1 MATAFFFIRQE
12 FPRARSTEDLL
23 LNGIL
28 LIKSIEL
35 FTLKIGD
42 LNDATQVCPAM
53 MAYSYANAIDPPI
66 YSGNLAIA
74 SGWTTL

>member
-28 LIKSIEL
+28 LIKSIAL

-42 LNDATQVCPAM
+42 LNDAMQECPAM
-53 MAYSYANAIDPPI
+53 MAA
-66 YSGNLAIA
+66 GNPLFD
-74 SGWTTL
+74 